1 MGVIVK
7 LRRAVPA
14 IAVVLAFPVVG
25 SPASASVTVPSGE
38 MGFEVELDM
47 PTQTPTPDCTPGI
60 TDIGMQIMAGGSADM
75 TCKTTIVSSDQASTG
90 KVSNPTLAAADPGF
104 AAGSLAQTCDGN
116 QQVETSMTVSRTSS
130 TMKSFEGKVWQA
142 CTWKMEFPDAQK
154 STMTGTIEMNGTL
167 GSDDGSVVDNAVQMS
182 FTAKVFV
189 VSGTGAFNGYTGGGE
204 MTREEMVDLGLARA
218 GGGGGSTPSTTPPPT
233 GGTDAAM
240 QQFCTANGISPCNQ
254 TNLGQF
260 CSANPARCA
269 PRSVSSQ
276 SAGVS
281 AARVVARS
289 VRAFASETT
298 MTLSLKKGAGVV
310 RILSPAPPAGQPTGT
325 ANVTKSTRIEIA
337 ATPGA
342 SCQVKTNRGKVVAAR
357 KVPSSGTVVLKPKS
371 GSMKGA
377 SSIRAFCKVGTKSIS
392 SNLVKIKER

>member
-7 LRRAVPA
+7 LHRVVPV

-25 SPASASVTVPSGE
+25 SPASASVSVPSGE
-38 MGFEVELDM
+38 MGFEVELEM

-60 TDIGMQIMAGGSADM
+60 TEIGMQIMTGGSADM
-75 TCKTTIVSSDQASTG
+75 TCKTTMVSSDQASTG

-104 AAGSLAQTCDGN
+104 ASGSLAQTCDGN
-116 QQVETSMTVSRTSS
+116 QQVETAMTVSRTSS
-130 TMKSFEGKVWQA
+130 TMKSFKGQVWQA
-142 CTWKMEFPDAQK
+142 CTWKMEFPDVQK
-154 STMTGTIEMNGTL
+154 STLTGTIEMNGAL
-167 GSDDGSVVDNAVQMS
+167 GSDDGSVVDNKVQMS

-189 VSGTGAFNGYTGGGE
+189 VAGTGAFAGYTGSGE
-204 MTREEMVDLGLARA
+204 MTREETVDLGLARA

-254 TNLGQF
+254 TTLGQF
-260 CSANPARCA
+260 CTANPARCA
-269 PRSVSSQ
+269 QQSVSSQ
-276 SAGVS
+276 RASVS
-281 AARVVARS
+281 ASRVASQS

-298 MTLSLKKGAGVV
+298 MTLKLRKSAGSV
-310 RILSPAPPAGQPTGT
+310 RILSPAPPAGQPNAA
-325 ANVTKSTRIEIA
+325 ANVTNASRIELA

-342 SCQVKTNRGKVVAAR
+342 SCQVKTNRGRVVASK
-357 KVPSSGTVVLKPKS
+357 KVPSSGSVVLKPKS

-377 SSIRAFCKVGTKSIS
+377 SSIKAFCKVGKKSVS
-392 SNLVKIKER
+392 SNSVKIKAR